1 VVGETPEFEYAI
13 ETLPPSRIG
22 WRWRWELWHGRSLVA
37 AGWRLSPRHARDA
50 VRVAALRRV
59 HATRGVVPLPSALDG
74 ELRGGAVMDAR
85 GRVLC
90 LLRARE
96 AGLPGAAAA

>member
-1 VVGETPEFEYAI
+1 
-13 ETLPPSRIG
+13 
-22 WRWRWELWHGRSLVA
+22 
-37 AGWRLSPRHARDA
+37 
-50 VRVAALRRV
+50 
-59 HATRGVVPLPSALDG
+59 VPLPSALDG